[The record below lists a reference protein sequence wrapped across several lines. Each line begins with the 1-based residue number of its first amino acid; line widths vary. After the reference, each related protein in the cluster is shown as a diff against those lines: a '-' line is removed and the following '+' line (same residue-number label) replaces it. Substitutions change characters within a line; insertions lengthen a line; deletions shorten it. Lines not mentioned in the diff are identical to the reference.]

1 MKKIAFIALISF
13 FLGILI
19 AATVFVYLPE
29 KNTPKSFLEENS
41 SPSLTSNLFAS
52 SSPQTK
58 PDLDFI
64 KITDKVAPAV
74 VQITAI
80 KVEKRRVPGM
90 FDDFDDF
97 WDRFFNIPRGR
108 EREREREYRS
118 ETRGT
123 GFFIS
128 SDGYIMTNHHLVDKA
143 ENVTIHTL
151 QDKEYKAKVVGS
163 DSNTDIALLKVN
175 DKDLTFA
182 ELGDSARLRVGDWV
196 LAIGNPWG
204 LEHTVTAG
212 IVSAKG
218 RQVSGSLPL
227 QDFIQTDA
235 AINRGNS
242 GGPLVN
248 MKGEVVGITSM
259 IYSPSGGN
267 IGIGFAIPSNLA
279 QKVVIQLKEKGKV
292 IRGYLGIVPQPISEA
307 DKEYFKLKS
316 KKGALIAQVEPGTPA
331 DKAGLKQADVIIEI
345 DGKPIKNDNDL
356 RLKIYEIEP
365 GTRVEIKVMREG
377 EEKILTAKL
386 AEFPTE
392 ETEISS
398 AASGKELGM
407 EYTNLTPR
415 VARRY
420 GFRTEEG
427 VIITEI
433 TRYSEA
439 DRRGLP
445 PRDIILEANRKRVG
459 EAKDLENII
468 KKLKPGDTLML
479 VIRRERDRDSVEL
492 IKTLRIPE

>member
-1 MKKIAFIALISF
+1 MKKIAIIALISF

-29 KNTPKSFLEENS
+29 KNTQKSFLEENPS
-41 SPSLTSNLFAS
+41 HSLTSNLFAS
-52 SSPQTK
+52 PSPQTK

-80 KVEKRRVPGM
+80 KVEKRRVPSM
-90 FDDFDDF
+90 FDDSDDF

-108 EREREREYRS
+108 GREREYRS

-143 ENVTIHTL
+143 ENVTILTL
-151 QDKEYKAKVVGS
+151 EDKEYKAKIVGA
-163 DSNTDIALLKVN
+163 DSNTDIALLKVD
-175 DKDLTFA
+175 DKDLIFA
-182 ELGDSARLRVGDWV
+182 ELGDSARLRVGEWV

-218 RQVSGSLPL
+218 RQVTGSLPL

-279 QKVVIQLKEKGKV
+279 KKVVTQLKEKGKV
-292 IRGYLGIVPQPISEA
+292 VRGYLGIIPQPISEA

-316 KKGALIAQVEPGTPA
+316 KKGALVAQVEPGTPA
-331 DKAGLKQADVIIEI
+331 DKAGLKQADVITEI
-345 DGKPIKNDNDL
+345 NGKPVKNDNDL

-365 GTRVEIKVMREG
+365 GTRVEIKVIREG
-377 EEKILTAKL
+377 KEKILTAKL
-386 AEFPTE
+386 IEFPTE
-392 ETEISS
+392 ETEVVS

-407 EYTNLTPR
+407 EYTTLTSR
-415 VARRY
+415 LSRRY

-439 DRRGLP
+439 DRRGLLAG
-445 PRDIILEANRKRVG
+445 DIILEANRRRVS
-459 EAKDLENII
+459 EASDLENII

-492 IKTLRIPE
+492 IRTLRIPE

>member
-1 MKKIAFIALISF
+1 MKKTAFIALISF

-29 KNTPKSFLEENS
+29 KNTPKSFLEENPS
-41 SPSLTSNLFAS
+41 DSLTSNLFAS
-52 SSPQTK
+52 SSSQTK

-80 KVEKRRVPGM
+80 KVEKRRVSSV

-97 WDRFFNIPRGR
+97 WDRFFNIPRG
-108 EREREREYRS
+108 REREYRS

-128 SDGYIMTNHHLVDKA
+128 SDGYIMTNHHLVENA
-143 ENVTIHTL
+143 ENVTILTL

-163 DSNTDIALLKVN
+163 DSNTDIALLKVD

-182 ELGDSARLRVGDWV
+182 ELGDSARLRVGEWV

-218 RQVSGSLPL
+218 RQVTGSLPL

-279 QKVVIQLKEKGKV
+279 KKVVTQLKEKGRV
-292 IRGYLGIVPQPISEA
+292 VRGYLGIVPQPISEA
-307 DKEYFKLKS
+307 DREYFKLKS
-316 KKGALIAQVEPGTPA
+316 RKGALIAQVEPGTPA
-331 DKAGLKQADVIIEI
+331 DKAGLKQADVITEI
-345 DGKPIKNDNDL
+345 NGKPVKNDNDL

-365 GTRVEIKVMREG
+365 GTRVEIKVIREG
-377 EEKILTAKL
+377 KEKILTAKL
-386 AEFPTE
+386 EEYPTE
-392 ETEISS
+392 ETEVAS
-398 AASGKELGM
+398 APSGKELGM
-407 EYTNLTPR
+407 KYTTLTPR
-415 VARRY
+415 LARRY

-427 VIITEI
+427 VIITNV
-433 TRYSEA
+433 TDYSEA
-439 DRRGLP
+439 DRRGLLAG
-445 PRDIILEANRKRVG
+445 DIILEANRQSVSEER
-459 EAKDLENII
+459 DLENII
-468 KKLKPGDTLML
+468 DKLKPGDILML
-479 VIRRERDRDSVEL
+479 VIRRERDRESQEL

>member
-1 MKKIAFIALISF
+1 MKKTALIALISF

-19 AATVFVYLPE
+19 AATIFVYFPE
-29 KNTPKSFLEENS
+29 KNSPKSFLEKDS
-41 SPSLTSNLFAS
+41 SPSLTSNLLAS
-52 SSPQTK
+52 PSPQTK

-64 KITDKVAPAV
+64 KIADKIASAV
-74 VQITAI
+74 VQITSI
-80 KVEKRRVPGM
+80 RVEKRRVPSM

-108 EREREREYRS
+108 EREREYRS
-118 ETRGT
+118 EARGT

-128 SDGYIMTNHHLVDKA
+128 SDGYILTNHHLVEKA
-143 ENVTIHTL
+143 ENVTIFTL

-163 DSNTDIALLKVN
+163 DANTDIALLKV
-175 DKDLTFA
+175 DEKDLTFA
-182 ELGDSARLRVGDWV
+182 ELGDSARLRVGEWV
-196 LAIGNPWG
+196 LAVGNPWG

-218 RQVSGSLPL
+218 RQLTGGQLL

-279 QKVVIQLKEKGKV
+279 KKVVTQLKEKGRV
-292 IRGYLGIVPQPISEA
+292 VRGYLGIVPQAITEA
-307 DKEYFKLKS
+307 DKEYFKLQS

-331 DKAGLKQADVIIEI
+331 DKAGLMQADVIIEI
-345 DGKPIKNDNDL
+345 NSQPVKNDNDL
-356 RLKIYEIEP
+356 RLKIAEIEP
-365 GTRVEIKVMREG
+365 GTRAEIKVIRDG
-377 EEKILTAKL
+377 KEKILTAKIS
-386 AEFPTE
+386 EFPTE
-392 ETEISS
+392 EAEVSS
-398 AASGKELGM
+398 AASAKGLGI
-407 EYTNLTPR
+407 EYTTMTPR
-415 VARRY
+415 LAQKY
-420 GFRTEEG
+420 GFQTRDG
-427 VIITEI
+427 VVITEV

-439 DRRGLP
+439 DRRGLLAG
-445 PRDIILEANRKRVG
+445 DIILEANRQKVRD
-459 EAKDLENII
+459 EKDLENII

-479 VIRRERDRDSVEL
+479 VIRRERDRDRVEL

>member
-29 KNTPKSFLEENS
+29 KNTPKSFLEDNPSE
-41 SPSLTSNLFAS
+41 SLTSNLFAS
-52 SSPQTK
+52 SSSQTK

-80 KVEKRRVPGM
+80 KVEKRRVSSV

-108 EREREREYRS
+108 EREREYRS
-118 ETRGT
+118 ESRGT

-128 SDGYIMTNHHLVDKA
+128 SDGYIMTNHHLVENA
-143 ENVTIHTL
+143 ENVTILTL
-151 QDKEYKAKVVGS
+151 QDKEYNAKVVGS
-163 DSNTDIALLKVN
+163 DSNTDIALLKVD

-182 ELGDSARLRVGDWV
+182 ELGDSGRLRVGEWV

-218 RQVSGSLPL
+218 RQVTGSLPL

-279 QKVVIQLKEKGKV
+279 KKVVKQLKEKGRV
-292 IRGYLGIVPQPISEA
+292 VRGYLGIYPQPISEA

-316 KKGALIAQVEPGTPA
+316 KKGALVAQVEPGTPA
-331 DKAGLKQADVIIEI
+331 DKAGLKQKDVITEI
-345 DGKPIKNDNDL
+345 NGKPIKNDNDL

-365 GTRVEIKVMREG
+365 GTRVEIKVIREG
-377 EEKILTAKL
+377 KEKILTAKL
-386 AEFPTE
+386 EEYPTE
-392 ETEISS
+392 ETEVAS

-407 EYTNLTPR
+407 KYTTLTPR
-415 VARRY
+415 LAGRL
-420 GFRTEEG
+420 GFQTEEG

-439 DRRGLP
+439 DRRGLL
-445 PRDIILEANRKRVG
+445 PRDIILEANRQSVS
-459 EAKDLENII
+459 EARDLENII
-468 KKLKPGDTLML
+468 NKLKPGATLML
-479 VIRRERDRDSVEL
+479 VIRREGDRESQEL